1 MKSIIQKIISLNSLA
16 FPIIKTNTSNSVSR
30 FTLLLFLFIILSLN
44 PYVIAYTLTWATYY
58 STDVFTVFNFT
69 TILLSSYLIITIML
83 QTKTWLS
90 EIING
95 LLEGLGSFNNT
106 IHPNENRTK
115 DLQEL
120 LNKQREL
127 IEQQETQNWRN
138 RLKEDYKK

>member
-1 MKSIIQKIISLNSLA
+1 
-16 FPIIKTNTSNSVSR
+16 
-30 FTLLLFLFIILSLN
+30 
-44 PYVIAYTLTWATYY
+44 
-58 STDVFTVFNFT
+58 
-69 TILLSSYLIITIML
+69 ML

-138 RLKEDYKK
+138 RLKEDYKKENIKFSKLSLLQDILYVIIYNILNLSILHALTISWNIIKMELQMIICLLYYPPLENTMLEIILNL

>member
-1 MKSIIQKIISLNSLA
+1 
-16 FPIIKTNTSNSVSR
+16 
-30 FTLLLFLFIILSLN
+30 
-44 PYVIAYTLTWATYY
+44 
-58 STDVFTVFNFT
+58 
-69 TILLSSYLIITIML
+69 ML